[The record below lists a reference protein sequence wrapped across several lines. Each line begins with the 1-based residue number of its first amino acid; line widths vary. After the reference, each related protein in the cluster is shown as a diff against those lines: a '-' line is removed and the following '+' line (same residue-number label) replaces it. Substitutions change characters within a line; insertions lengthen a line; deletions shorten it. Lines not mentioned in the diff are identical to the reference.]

1 MINTPSSINFS
12 DAEKL
17 TAMFKAEFKALSKP
31 EQNFIK
37 QVRHKLTK
45 QQGGEIIDF

>member
-1 MINTPSSINFS
+1 MINSKDTPIFG
-12 DAEKL
+12 DATKL
-17 TAMFKAEFKALSKP
+17 TSMFKAEFKALTKP